1 MAMPIT
7 FYDEIIRFNGF
18 DFEGFFNQTKASDIE
33 RILYKEPIS
42 ELDFLLLLS
51 NEAFKYIEAL
61 AQKAHRITLRNFGK
75 VVHLYA
81 PLYLSNYCE
90 NDCVYCGF
98 KRSNA
103 ITRKKLTFTELT
115 QEAKQIAGTGIRH
128 ILLLTGE
135 SRAQS
140 PVSYIKECV
149 SLLKEYF
156 SSVSIEIYPLRTN
169 EYAELIA
176 AGVDGLTIYQETYD
190 EQLYSKLHLKGPKS
204 DYHFRLDSPQR
215 AGQARM
221 RQLNIG
227 ALLGLSGFRKE
238 VFFTGLHAYWL
249 QQHYPGTEIGVSLP
263 RIQPQIGNFF
273 PDYPLDDRNLA
284 QALIAV
290 RIFMPR
296 AGIAISTR
304 ENSLLRNNLIGLGV
318 TRLSAGSRTQVGGY
332 ALLEKTEGQFEIADN
347 SSVDEVR
354 QMVFQKGYQ
363 AVFKDWQGL

>member
-1 MAMPIT
+1 MTMPIT
-7 FYDEIIRFNGF
+7 FYDEIIRFNNF
-18 DFEGFFNQTKASDIE
+18 DFEGFFNQAKAGDIE
-33 RILYKEPIS
+33 RILYKEPVS
-42 ELDFLLLLS
+42 ELGFLLLLS
-51 NEAFKYIEAL
+51 SEAFKYIEAL

-75 VVHLYA
+75 AVHLYA

-140 PVSYIKECV
+140 PISYIKECV

-169 EYAELIA
+169 EYAEFIA

-221 RQLNIG
+221 RQINIG

-249 QQHYPGTEIGVSLP
+249 QQRYPGAEIGVSLP

-273 PDYPLDDRNLA
+273 PDYPLDDRDLA
-284 QALIAV
+284 QALIAM

-296 AGIAISTR
+296 IGIAISTR

>member
-1 MAMPIT
+1 MSMPIT
-7 FYDEIIRFNGF
+7 FYDEIIKFNSF
-18 DFEGFFNQTKASDIE
+18 DFEGFFNQAKASDIE
-33 RILYKEPIS
+33 RILHQESLS

-51 NEAFKYIEAL
+51 REAFKHIEAL
-61 AQKAHRITLRNFGK
+61 AQKAHQVTLRNFGRA
-75 VVHLYA
+75 VYLYA

-115 QEAKQIAGTGIRH
+115 QEAKQIAGTGIRQ

-140 PVSYIKECV
+140 PVAYIKECV
-149 SLLKEYF
+149 SLLREYF
-156 SSVSIEIYPLRTN
+156 SSVSIEIYPLHTN

-215 AGQARM
+215 AAEARM

-227 ALLGLSGFRKE
+227 ALLGLSEFRKE
-238 VFFTGLHAYWL
+238 VFLIGLHAYWL
-249 QQHYPGTEIGVSLP
+249 QQHFPGAEIGVSLP
-263 RIQPQIGNFF
+263 RIQPQIGNFS
-273 PDYPLDDRNLA
+273 PEHPLNDRDLT

-296 AGIAISTR
+296 AGITISTR

-318 TRLSAGSRTQVGGY
+318 TRLSAGSRTEVGGY
-332 ALLEKTEGQFEIADN
+332 ALLEKTEGQFEISDH

-354 QMVFQKGYQ
+354 QMVYQKGYQ
-363 AVFKDWQGL
+363 PVFKDWQGL